1 VSAVHAQQL
10 FQNLISNALKYRREA
25 RPMIHVGVQRDGAG
39 WLFSVRD
46 NGIGIAPEHKDSVFG
61 IFKRLHPASEYSGTG
76 LGLAICRKLVERY
89 GGRIWVESEPGKG
102 STFFFSIPE
111 DTGEAVGGAQLPVS
125 TR

>member
-1 VSAVHAQQL
+1 VGAQR
-10 FQNLISNALKYRREA
+10 N
-25 RPMIHVGVQRDGAG
+25 GAN
-39 WLFSVRD
+39 WLFFVRD
-46 NGIGIAPEHKDSVFG
+46 NGIGIAPEHKDNVFG

-89 GGRIWVESEPGKG
+89 GGRIWVESELGKG

-111 DTGEAVGGAQLPVS
+111 DTGEPVGGARLPVS